1 VDLKPCCAKESIAYF
16 LRDARF
22 PCCSI
27 LPQTRLYL
35 SKNYP
40 EKNVHPDVSRLILIE
55 WHGAK
60 DNNKITILPLKLQ
73 APSAPIAA
81 FQIFFTKIAAGS
93 DELST
98 RVSDTV
104 SNMFE
109 NVRKYGEY

>member
-1 VDLKPCCAKESIAYF
+1 
-16 LRDARF
+16 
-22 PCCSI
+22 
-27 LPQTRLYL
+27 LYL
-35 SKNYP
+35 SKNYS
-40 EKNVHPDVSRLILIE
+40 EKGARLGVSRQILIE

-93 DELST
+93 DEPST

-104 SNMFE
+104 PNVFE